1 MLWANRQLRSTEVEV
16 FCRVFSIYIITVF
29 AVVVS
34 LFADRGKTVKSL
46 QVAGRKMLK
55 ITPAFLTMT
64 ILVSI
69 VLYLVPDETIS
80 RYMGHENKVLGL
92 VIAYALGSISLMPG
106 FIAFPLC
113 GMLLEKGVLY
123 MILSGFSTTLM
134 MVGVLTF
141 PVERAYL
148 GTKVAVLRNLIYL
161 VIAVVVTII
170 TGLCFGE
177 LFR

>member
-1 MLWANRQLRSTEVEV
+1 MLL
-16 FCRVFSIYIITVF
+16 IYIVTIF
-29 AVVVS
+29 AVIAS
-34 LFADRGKTVKSL
+34 LVADRGKTVKSL
-46 QVAGRKMLK
+46 KVAIKKMLK
-55 ITPAFLTMT
+55 IAPAFLTMT

-80 RYMGHENKVLGL
+80 HYLGHENKVLSL
-92 VIAYALGSISLMPG
+92 LIAYALGSISLMPG

-113 GMLLEKGVLY
+113 GILLEKGVLY

-134 MVGVLTF
+134 MVGILTF

-177 LFR
+177 LLG

>member
-1 MLWANRQLRSTEVEV
+1 MEIFRMI
-16 FCRVFSIYIITVF
+16 FIYVITSF
-29 AVVVS
+29 AVIAS
-34 LFADRGKTVKSL
+34 LIADRRKTVKSFR
-46 QVAGRKMLK
+46 VAVKKMIK
-55 ITPAFLTMT
+55 IAPAFLSMT

-80 RYMGHENKVLGL
+80 RYLGHENKLMGL
-92 VIAYALGSISLMPG
+92 LIAYALGSISLMPG

-134 MVGVLTF
+134 MVGILTF
-141 PVERAYL
+141 PVEKAYL

-161 VIAVVVTII
+161 VIAD
-170 TGLCFGE
+170 LHSKN
-177 LFR
+177 

>member
-1 MLWANRQLRSTEVEV
+1 MVL
-16 FCRVFSIYIITVF
+16 IYIVTSF
-29 AVVVS
+29 AVIAS
-34 LFADRGKTVKSL
+34 LIADRGKTVKSL
-46 QVAGRKMLK
+46 KVAIKKMLK
-55 ITPAFLTMT
+55 IAPAFLAMT

-80 RYMGHENKVLGL
+80 RYLGHENKVLGIL
-92 VIAYALGSISLMPG
+92 IAYALGSISLMPG

-113 GMLLEKGVLY
+113 GLLLEKGVPY

-134 MVGVLTF
+134 MVGILTF

-148 GTKVAVLRNLIYL
+148 GTKVAVLRNLIFL
-161 VIAVVVTII
+161 IVAVIVTII

-177 LFR
+177 IFG

>member
-1 MLWANRQLRSTEVEV
+1 MVL
-16 FCRVFSIYIITVF
+16 IYIVTSF
-29 AVVVS
+29 AVIAS
-34 LFADRGKTVKSL
+34 LIADRGKTVKSL
-46 QVAGRKMLK
+46 KVAIKKMLK
-55 ITPAFLTMT
+55 IAPAFLAMT

-80 RYMGHENKVLGL
+80 RYLGHENRVLGIL
-92 VIAYALGSISLMPG
+92 IAYALGSISLMPG

-113 GMLLEKGVLY
+113 GLLLEKGVPY

-134 MVGVLTF
+134 MVGILTF

-148 GTKVAVLRNLIYL
+148 GTKVAVLRNLIFL
-161 VIAVVVTII
+161 IVAVIVTII

-177 LFR
+177 IFG

>member
-1 MLWANRQLRSTEVEV
+1 MFL
-16 FCRVFSIYIITVF
+16 IYIITVF
-29 AVVVS
+29 AVIVS
-34 LFADRGKTVKSL
+34 LIADRGKTIKSL
-46 QVAGRKMLK
+46 QVACRKMLK
-55 ITPAFLTMT
+55 IAPAFLTMT

-69 VLYLVPDETIS
+69 ALYLVPDETIS
-80 RYMGHENKVLGL
+80 RYLGRENKMLGL
-92 VIAYALGSISLMPG
+92 LIAYALGSISLMPG

-134 MVGVLTF
+134 MVGTLTF

-148 GTKVAVLRNLIYL
+148 GARVAVLRNLICL

-177 LFR
+177 LSR

>member
-1 MLWANRQLRSTEVEV
+1 MI
-16 FCRVFSIYIITVF
+16 FIYVITSF
-29 AVVVS
+29 AVTAS
-34 LFADRGKTVKSL
+34 FIADRGKTLKSF
-46 QVAGRKMLK
+46 QVAGKKMIK
-55 ITPAFLTMT
+55 IAPVFLTMT

-80 RYMGHENKVLGL
+80 RYLGHENIVLSL
-92 VIAYALGSISLMPG
+92 LIAYFLGSISLMPG

-113 GMLLEKGVLY
+113 GILLEKGVLY

-134 MVGVLTF
+134 MVGILTL

-161 VIAVVVTII
+161 VVAVVVTII

-177 LFR
+177 IFG

>member
-1 MLWANRQLRSTEVEV
+1 
-16 FCRVFSIYIITVF
+16 VFSIYIITVF
-29 AVVVS
+29 AVVAS
-34 LFADRGKTVKSL
+34 LLADRGKTVKSL

-55 ITPAFLTMT
+55 ITPAFLMMT
-64 ILVSI
+64 VLVSI
-69 VLYLVPDETIS
+69 ALYLVPDETIS
-80 RYMGHENKVLGL
+80 RYLGHEDKVLGL
-92 VIAYALGSISLMPG
+92 VIAYALGSVSLMPG

-113 GMLLEKGVLY
+113 GMLLEKGVPY
-123 MILSGFSTTLM
+123 MTLSGFSTTLM

-141 PVERAYL
+141 SVERAYL

-177 LFR
+177 LFG

>member
-1 MLWANRQLRSTEVEV
+1 MV
-16 FCRVFSIYIITVF
+16 FIYVITSF
-29 AVVVS
+29 AVIAS
-34 LFADRGKTVKSL
+34 LIVDRSKTVKSFR
-46 QVAGRKMLK
+46 VAVKKMIK
-55 ITPAFLTMT
+55 IAPAFLSMT

-69 VLYLVPDETIS
+69 VLYLVPDEAIS
-80 RYMGHENKVLGL
+80 RYLGHENKVLGL
-92 VIAYALGSISLMPG
+92 LIAYALGSISLMPG

-134 MVGVLTF
+134 MVGILTF

-161 VIAVVVTII
+161 VVAVVVTIV
-170 TGLCFGE
+170 TGLCFG
-177 LFR
+177 

>member
-1 MLWANRQLRSTEVEV
+1 MVL
-16 FCRVFSIYIITVF
+16 IYIITSI
-29 AVVVS
+29 AVIAS
-34 LFADRGKTVKSL
+34 LIADRGKTVKSL
-46 QVAGRKMLK
+46 RVAVQKMLK
-55 ITPAFLTMT
+55 IAPAFLTMT

-69 VLYLVPDETIS
+69 ALYFVPDETIS
-80 RYMGHENKVLGL
+80 HYLGHENKWLGL
-92 VIAYALGSISLMPG
+92 LIAYSLGSISLIPG

-113 GMLLEKGVLY
+113 GILLEKGVLY

-177 LFR
+177 LFA

>member
-1 MLWANRQLRSTEVEV
+1 MI
-16 FCRVFSIYIITVF
+16 SIYIITVF
-29 AVVVS
+29 TVVVS
-34 LFADRGKTVKSL
+34 LIADRGKTVKSL

-69 VLYLVPDETIS
+69 ALYFVPDETIS
-80 RYMGHENKVLGL
+80 RYLGHENKVLSL
-92 VIAYALGSISLMPG
+92 VIAYALGSITLMPG

-113 GMLLEKGVLY
+113 GMLLEKGVSY

-148 GTKVAVLRNLIYL
+148 GAKVAILRNLIYL
-161 VIAVVVTII
+161 IIAVVVTLI

>member
-1 MLWANRQLRSTEVEV
+1 MML
-16 FCRVFSIYIITVF
+16 IYIITIF
-29 AVVVS
+29 AVVAS
-34 LFADRGKTVKSL
+34 LIADRGKTVKSIK
-46 QVAGRKMLK
+46 VAVRKMLK
-55 ITPAFLTMT
+55 IAPAFLTMT
-64 ILVSI
+64 ILVSV

-80 RYMGHENKVLGL
+80 RYLGHENKVLGIL
-92 VIAYALGSISLMPG
+92 IAYTLGSISLIPG
-106 FIAFPLC
+106 FITFPLC

-148 GTKVAVLRNLIYL
+148 GTKVALLRNLIFLL
-161 VIAVVVTII
+161 VAVIVTII

-177 LFR
+177 IF

>member
-1 MLWANRQLRSTEVEV
+1 MI
-16 FCRVFSIYIITVF
+16 SIYIITVF

-34 LFADRGKTVKSL
+34 LIADRRKTVKSL
-46 QVAGRKMLK
+46 KVAGRKMLK

-64 ILVSI
+64 IFVSI
-69 VLYLVPDETIS
+69 ALYLVPDETIS
-80 RYMGHENKVLGL
+80 RYLGHENKVLGL
-92 VIAYALGSISLMPG
+92 VIAYVLGSITLMPG

-113 GMLLEKGVLY
+113 GMLLEKGVSY

-148 GTKVAVLRNLIYL
+148 GTKVAVLRNLISL
-161 VIAVVVTII
+161 MIAVVVTLI

>member
-1 MLWANRQLRSTEVEV
+1 MIL
-16 FCRVFSIYIITVF
+16 IYIITSI
-29 AVVVS
+29 AVIVS
-34 LFADRGKTVKSL
+34 LIADRGKTIKSF
-46 QVAGRKMLK
+46 QVAVRKMIK
-55 ITPAFLTMT
+55 IAPAFLTMT

-69 VLYLVPDETIS
+69 VLYIVPDEIIS
-80 RYMGHENKVLGL
+80 YYLGHENKSLGL
-92 VIAYALGSISLMPG
+92 LIAYTLGSISLMPG

-113 GMLLEKGVLY
+113 GMLLEKGVPY

-134 MVGVLTF
+134 MVGILTF

-161 VIAVVVTII
+161 VVAVVVTII

-177 LFR
+177 LFG

>member
-1 MLWANRQLRSTEVEV
+1 MVL
-16 FCRVFSIYIITVF
+16 IYIITGI
-29 AVVVS
+29 AIITS
-34 LFADRGKTVKSL
+34 LIADRGKTIKSF
-46 QVAGRKMLK
+46 QVAVRKMIK
-55 ITPAFLTMT
+55 IAPAFLAMT

-80 RYMGHENKVLGL
+80 RHLGQENVVLGML
-92 VIAYALGSISLMPG
+92 IAYALGSITLMPG

-113 GMLLEKGVLY
+113 GMLLEKGVPY

-134 MVGVLTF
+134 MVGILTF
-141 PVERAYL
+141 PIERAYL

-161 VIAVVVTII
+161 AMAVVATII

-177 LFR
+177 LFV

>member
-1 MLWANRQLRSTEVEV
+1 MV
-16 FCRVFSIYIITVF
+16 SIYIITGI
-29 AVVVS
+29 AVIAS
-34 LFADRGKTVKSL
+34 LIADRGKTIESFR
-46 QVAGRKMLK
+46 VAARKMVK
-55 ITPAFLTMT
+55 IAPAFLTMT
-64 ILVSI
+64 IFVSI

-80 RYMGHENKVLGL
+80 RYLGHENL
-92 VIAYALGSISLMPG
+92 VFSLLIAYTLGSISLMPG

-113 GMLLEKGVLY
+113 GILLEKGVLY
-123 MILSGFSTTLM
+123 MTLSGFSTTLM
-134 MVGVLTF
+134 MVGILTF

>member
-1 MLWANRQLRSTEVEV
+1 MI
-16 FCRVFSIYIITVF
+16 SIYIITGI
-29 AVVVS
+29 AVIAS
-34 LFADRGKTVKSL
+34 LIANRGKTIESFRVATKRMVKI
-46 QVAGRKMLK
+46 A
-55 ITPAFLTMT
+55 PAFLTMT

-80 RYMGHENKVLGL
+80 RYLGHENLVLSL
-92 VIAYALGSISLMPG
+92 LIAYTLGSISLIPG

-113 GMLLEKGVLY
+113 GILLEKGVLY

-134 MVGVLTF
+134 MVGILTF

-148 GTKVAVLRNLIYL
+148 GSKVAILRNLIYL

-170 TGLCFGE
+170 TGWCFGE

>member
-1 MLWANRQLRSTEVEV
+1 MIL
-16 FCRVFSIYIITVF
+16 IYIVTSF
-29 AVVVS
+29 AVIAS
-34 LFADRGKTVKSL
+34 LIANRGKTIKSF
-46 QVAGRKMLK
+46 QVAVRKMIK
-55 ITPAFLTMT
+55 IAPAFLTMT

-80 RYMGHENKVLGL
+80 RYLGHENLVLSL
-92 VIAYALGSISLMPG
+92 LIAYALGSISLIPG

-113 GMLLEKGVLY
+113 GILLEKGVLY

-161 VIAVVVTII
+161 VIAVIVTII
-170 TGLCFGE
+170 TGWCFGE

>member
-1 MLWANRQLRSTEVEV
+1 MI
-16 FCRVFSIYIITVF
+16 SIYTITSI
-29 AVVVS
+29 AVIVS
-34 LFADRGKTVKSL
+34 LIADRGKTVNAFK
-46 QVAGRKMLK
+46 VAIRKMAK
-55 ITPAFLTMT
+55 IAPAFLTMT

-69 VLYLVPDETIS
+69 ILYLVPDKTIS
-80 RYMGHENKVLGL
+80 RYLGGDNIAIGL
-92 VIAYALGSISLMPG
+92 LIAYAFGSISLMPG

-134 MVGVLTF
+134 MVGILTF
-141 PVERAYL
+141 PVERAYF

-161 VIAVVVTII
+161 AVAVIVTIV

-177 LFR
+177 IFV

>member
-1 MLWANRQLRSTEVEV
+1 
-16 FCRVFSIYIITVF
+16 
-29 AVVVS
+29 
-34 LFADRGKTVKSL
+34 
-46 QVAGRKMLK
+46 MLK

-69 VLYLVPDETIS
+69 VLYLVPDEAIS
-80 RYMGHENKVLGL
+80 RYLGHENKVLGL

-141 PVERAYL
+141 PMERAYL
-148 GTKVAVLRNLIYL
+148 GAKVAVLRNLIYL
-161 VIAVVVTII
+161 VIAVIVTIV

-177 LFR
+177 LLR

>member
-1 MLWANRQLRSTEVEV
+1 MI
-16 FCRVFSIYIITVF
+16 FIYVITSF
-29 AVVVS
+29 AVIVS
-34 LFADRGKTVKSL
+34 LIADRGKTVKSL
-46 QVAGRKMLK
+46 QVAGRKMFK
-55 ITPAFLTMT
+55 IAPAFLTMT

-69 VLYLVPDETIS
+69 ILYLVPDETIS
-80 RYMGHENKVLGL
+80 RYLGHENKALDL
-92 VIAYALGSISLMPG
+92 LIAYAFGSISLMPG

-134 MVGVLTF
+134 MVGILTF

-161 VIAVVVTII
+161 VVAVIVTII
-170 TGLCFGE
+170 TGLYFRE
-177 LFR
+177 LFG

>member
-1 MLWANRQLRSTEVEV
+1 MLE
-16 FCRVFSIYIITVF
+16 
-29 AVVVS
+29 
-34 LFADRGKTVKSL
+34 
-46 QVAGRKMLK
+46 

-69 VLYLVPDETIS
+69 TLYLVPDETIS
-80 RYMGHENKVLGL
+80 RYLGHENKVLSL
-92 VIAYALGSISLMPG
+92 VIAYALGSITLMPG

-113 GMLLEKGVLY
+113 GMLLEKGVSY
-123 MILSGFSTTLM
+123 MVLSGFSTTLM

-161 VIAVVVTII
+161 MIAVVVTLI

>member
-1 MLWANRQLRSTEVEV
+1 MLL
-16 FCRVFSIYIITVF
+16 IYIVTIF
-29 AVVVS
+29 AVIAS
-34 LFADRGKTVKSL
+34 LVADRGKTVKSL
-46 QVAGRKMLK
+46 KVAIKKMLK
-55 ITPAFLTMT
+55 IAPAFLTMT

-80 RYMGHENKVLGL
+80 HYLGHENKVLGIL
-92 VIAYALGSISLMPG
+92 IAYALGSISLMPG

-134 MVGVLTF
+134 MVGILTF

-148 GTKVAVLRNLIYL
+148 GTKVAVLRNLIFL
-161 VIAVVVTII
+161 IVAVIVTII

-177 LFR
+177 IFG